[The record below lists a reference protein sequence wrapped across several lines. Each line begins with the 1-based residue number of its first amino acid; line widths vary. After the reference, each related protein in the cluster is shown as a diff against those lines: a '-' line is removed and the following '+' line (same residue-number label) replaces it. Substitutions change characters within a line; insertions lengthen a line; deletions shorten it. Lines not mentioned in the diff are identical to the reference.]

1 MSYRTILTRQTGAW
15 AFTASMTRLPVAMA
29 PLAMVFL
36 GHGATG
42 GYSTGSVLAAFF
54 IAGEVVGAWALGT
67 FLHPRR
73 LRLHLSTGLGV
84 GAAAFTALALWP
96 DAALPVLAAASFVA
110 GGAPAASPGA
120 LRTLLTSVVDDKD
133 VARAFSA
140 DSILTELVWLAAPGL
155 VVLLAL
161 QAGPGVP
168 MAVCA
173 LCLVLGTAMVF
184 TLRSARAVEAD
195 AAEGGERAPT
205 SVVLSGWPIYVTSAA
220 AMSLMA
226 VSELVLTPL
235 LQYRDLPVGLAGV
248 LLMVFAGLSALGAF
262 VYGLRSWPGTAR
274 THSLVCLVG
283 TAAGITVVALVPG
296 LTGIVLGFLAA
307 GVLQAVVMVTRN
319 LSLREALPNSAHTA
333 GYSVMYAVQG
343 IGYSLSAVF
352 AAVMLDRSTP
362 SAAILTGVAFTLL
375 LTAVSTL
382 AERRAQPATAPLP
395 VKKQCETPE
404 SSPS

>member
-1 MSYRTILTRQTGAW
+1 MSYRTILTRQTGVW
-15 AFTASMTRLPVAMA
+15 AVTASMTRLPVAMA

-54 IAGEVVGAWALGT
+54 IAGEVAGAWALGT

-73 LRLHLSTGLGV
+73 LRLHLATGLGV
-84 GAAAFTALALWP
+84 GAAAFTVTALWP
-96 DAALPVLAAASFVA
+96 DAALPVLAAAAFIA
-110 GGAPAASPGA
+110 GGAPAAAPGA
-120 LRTLLTSVVDDKD
+120 MRTLLTAVVEEKD
-133 VARAFSA
+133 VTRAFSA

-161 QAGPGVP
+161 QVGPGVP

-173 LCLVLGTAMVF
+173 VCLIVGAAMVF
-184 TLRSARAVEAD
+184 TLRSAKAAEKD
-195 AAEGGERAPT
+195 AEEGGERAPRA
-205 SVVLSGWPIYVTSAA
+205 VVLSGWPIYVTSAA

-226 VSELVLTPL
+226 VSELVLAPL
-235 LQYRDLPVGLAGV
+235 LQYRELPVGLAGV
-248 LLMVFAGLSALGAF
+248 LLMVFAGLSATGAF
-262 VYGLRSWPGTAR
+262 VYGLRTWPGTAR
-274 THSLVCLVG
+274 THSLLCLVG
-283 TAAGITVVALVPG
+283 TAAGVTVVAVVPG
-296 LTGIVLGFLAA
+296 LVGIVLGFLTA

-319 LSLREALPNSAHTA
+319 LALREVLPSNAHTA

-352 AAVMLDRSTP
+352 AAAMLDWSTP
-362 SAAILTGVAFTLL
+362 TAAILTGVAFTLV

-382 AERRAQPATAPLP
+382 AERRAQPAAAPHP
-395 VKKQCETPE
+395 VEKQRETSE
-404 SSPS
+404 SSP